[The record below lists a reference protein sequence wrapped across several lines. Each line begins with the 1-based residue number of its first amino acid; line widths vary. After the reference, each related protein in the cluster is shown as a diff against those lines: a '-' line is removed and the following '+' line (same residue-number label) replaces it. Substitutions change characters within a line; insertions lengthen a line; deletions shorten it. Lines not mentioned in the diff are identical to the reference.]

1 MDKRFQVT
9 GSTYNNLLIAMKAIE
24 AQQKV
29 AKSPSVWQSLEE
41 ELIDL
46 RERLEK
52 TEHGTT

>member
-9 GSTYNNLLIAMKAIE
+9 GSTYNNLLIAIRTVE
-24 AQQKV
+24 AQQKR
-29 AKSPSVWQSLEE
+29 AKNPSIWQSLEE

-52 TEHGTT
+52 MEHGTT